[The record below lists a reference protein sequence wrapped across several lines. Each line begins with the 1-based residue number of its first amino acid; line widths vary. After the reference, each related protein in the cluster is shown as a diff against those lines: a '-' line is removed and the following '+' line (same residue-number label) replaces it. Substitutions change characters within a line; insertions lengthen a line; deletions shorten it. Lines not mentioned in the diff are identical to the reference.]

1 MELQVVNIKC
11 SFFIDKPLRI
21 NERMK
26 IINPYDNVKITIYNH
41 SPNLINVTG
50 IKSFE
55 KLEIFKIYL
64 SNQFSVNIIQE
75 RIDAIMLNYKSPIH
89 KKINL
94 NKLSNIC
101 SNIKNYNL
109 DFNCELFNAPFLKS
123 KSKNGTLL
131 LFSSG
136 SVQIMGVKRK
146 RDIPFYQIFL
156 FFLFT
161 KYKKLYKQDK

>member
-11 SFFIDKPLRI
+11 SFFINKPLRI

-75 RIDAIMLNYKSPIH
+75 RIDAI
-89 KKINL
+89 
-94 NKLSNIC
+94 
-101 SNIKNYNL
+101 
-109 DFNCELFNAPFLKS
+109 
-123 KSKNGTLL
+123 
-131 LFSSG
+131 
-136 SVQIMGVKRK
+136 
-146 RDIPFYQIFL
+146 
-156 FFLFT
+156 
-161 KYKKLYKQDK
+161 